1 MSKDGIS
8 RRMTAHYAV
17 IQVVLNSACAVIF
30 GYSSV
35 YLRAQGLKDSQIG
48 LVLAMGTLINIISQ
62 PFMGSLADRARKLSL
77 NRLIALFYLLAM
89 AVALVLAPGMVPMGV
104 AAGLFVVLNFSLC
117 ISETFTSSL
126 AMEQVNRGINLN
138 FGLARGIG
146 AAGYAISSLLLG
158 KVVAQK
164 GEGAIMP
171 FLVFFCVLCILV
183 LLPFGQGIRKE
194 ETTEKKSLD
203 LLGFIRE
210 NRQFCLFVA
219 GVALMYFCFSVRG
232 NYMYQI
238 VLAVGGDVA
247 QYGTITAFTA
257 FVELPAMASYP
268 LLSKKFKARSI
279 LLFAAGCF
287 VVRSVIIG
295 LAPNMFW
302 IYVSQSMQMIS
313 YALFVPASVYYVNEM
328 IGESNRNKGQ
338 TFLGMGTSVS
348 SICAAIFGGMMLTAA
363 GGNPQKMLLTSAAV
377 STLGVALMWFV
388 MPKEKEQ

>member
-1 MSKDGIS
+1 MNKEGLS

-48 LVLAMGTLINIISQ
+48 IVLAMGTLINILSQ

-89 AVALVLAPGMVPMGV
+89 AVALVLVPGFVPMGV

-146 AAGYAISSLLLG
+146 AAGYAIASLLLG

-183 LLPFGQGIRKE
+183 LLPFGRGVRKE
-194 ETTEKKSLD
+194 EATEKKALN

-219 GVALMYFCFSVRG
+219 GVALMYFCFRPG
-232 NYMYQI
+232 
-238 VLAVGGDVA
+238 
-247 QYGTITAFTA
+247 
-257 FVELPAMASYP
+257 
-268 LLSKKFKARSI
+268 K
-279 LLFAAGCF
+279 
-287 VVRSVIIG
+287 
-295 LAPNMFW
+295 
-302 IYVSQSMQMIS
+302 
-313 YALFVPASVYYVNEM
+313 
-328 IGESNRNKGQ
+328 
-338 TFLGMGTSVS
+338 
-348 SICAAIFGGMMLTAA
+348 
-363 GGNPQKMLLTSAAV
+363 
-377 STLGVALMWFV
+377 
-388 MPKEKEQ
+388 